1 MSPSQEDFN
10 DFATQKKFGLEF
22 EENDHDYTHI
32 TSFPELSDFQSS
44 VIEYVAGYTVR
55 MARKVIKCETCQ
67 ETVTEKNSDSSYDLV
82 KIKDNGGHNY
92 ASCSVVA
99 VCKTTEQ
106 VLKTVLK
113 VTNRPVLFKNNLCL
127 AVNSKVLQNCLQCY
141 AQCFMSLDEHSLDTS
156 PTSNHKF
163 SVIK

>member
-1 MSPSQEDFN
+1 
-10 DFATQKKFGLEF
+10 
-22 EENDHDYTHI
+22 
-32 TSFPELSDFQSS
+32 

-113 VTNRPVLFKNNLCL
+113 VTNGPVPFKNNLCL
-127 AVNSKVLQNCLQCY
+127 AVTSKVLQNCLQRY
-141 AQCFMSLDEHSLDTS
+141 
-156 PTSNHKF
+156 P
-163 SVIK
+163 

>member
-10 DFATQKKFGLEF
+10 DFAAQKKCGLEF

-32 TSFPELSDFQSS
+32 TSFPELSEFQSS
-44 VIEYVAGYTVR
+44 VIEYIAGYSVR

-106 VLKTVLK
+106 LLKTVLK
-113 VTNRPVLFKNNLCL
+113 VTNGPEK
-127 AVNSKVLQNCLQCY
+127 
-141 AQCFMSLDEHSLDTS
+141 SLSDSY
-156 PTSNHKF
+156 F
-163 SVIK
+163 